1 MVPEDL
7 EDEDPE
13 DLMVPEDLEDEDPE
27 DLIVPDL
34 LFPVEREPLAF
45 EEDLRVVVLLVVLA
59 LEEFLPLVALV
70 FLPRLLVVAED
81 LPLVPSVLP

>member
-13 DLMVPEDLEDEDPE
+13 DLM
-27 DLIVPDL
+27 VPDL

-45 EEDLRVVVLLVVLA
+45 EEDLRVVVPLVVLIS
-59 LEEFLPLVALV
+59 EELLPLAALV

>member
-1 MVPEDL
+1 
-7 EDEDPE
+7 
-13 DLMVPEDLEDEDPE
+13 MVPEDLEDEDPE
-27 DLIVPDL
+27 DLIIPDL

>member
-1 MVPEDL
+1 
-7 EDEDPE
+7 
-13 DLMVPEDLEDEDPE
+13 
-27 DLIVPDL
+27 

-45 EEDLRVVVLLVVLA
+45 EEDLRVVVPLVVLA
-59 LEEFLPLVALV
+59 LEELLPLVALV

>member
-27 DLIVPDL
+27 DLMVPDL

-45 EEDLRVVVLLVVLA
+45 EEDLRVVVPLVVLI
-59 LEEFLPLVALV
+59 LEELLPLAALV

>member
-7 EDEDPE
+7 EG
-13 DLMVPEDLEDEDPE
+13 EDPE

-34 LFPVEREPLAF
+34 LFPVELEPLAF
-45 EEDLRVVVLLVVLA
+45 EEDLRVVVLLVVLT
-59 LEEFLPLVALV
+59 LEELRPLVALV

-81 LPLVPSVLP
+81 LPLAPSVLP